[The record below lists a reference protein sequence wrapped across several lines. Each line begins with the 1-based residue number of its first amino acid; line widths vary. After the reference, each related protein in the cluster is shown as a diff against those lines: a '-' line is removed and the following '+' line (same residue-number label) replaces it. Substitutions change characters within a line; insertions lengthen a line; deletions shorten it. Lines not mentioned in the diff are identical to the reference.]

1 MPSPDLDRILD
12 AIRAAGGQV
21 NVAAQGLG
29 IPASSLRS
37 QLHREGA
44 WDQVEAIRGG
54 DADEEGLSING
65 DGSKTAVGTPWTA
78 EELIRK
84 HGDDPAECEI
94 LRKRGNWWGDP
105 AKPSHQLRVDWIRK
119 SDIIRT
125 VDPGSWTPPPKPK
138 KAKRGDQRIVL
149 CGDHHAP
156 LHDKTLHKLFCAR
169 LRDTQPDL
177 GVMLGDTMDFST
189 VSRFREK
196 EGFAHGVNECLQ
208 AAFGI
213 IRDYREASPD
223 TRWILLKGNHDA
235 RLEFAIL
242 DNSPALHGVRAADEE
257 LPALSLRRLLHL
269 DALGV
274 EFIEGDWETTKYVL
288 CRNLTARHGV
298 TIAKNAPEQMLSKL
312 TRSTV
317 QGHSHRLSFGY
328 RTDHDNDPDVPTNTR
343 LAVEAG
349 CMAEIKDGLGHSVD
363 PNWQQSF
370 LEGHIWKNGDF
381 ALSPCVYAPGRL
393 LCPDG
398 RKYE

>member
-1 MPSPDLDRILD
+1 MSDFDVS
-12 AIRAAGGQV
+12 RALEAVSATGGDVLAAAAALSLPEASFRRKLKRAGV
-21 NVAAQGLG
+21 
-29 IPASSLRS
+29 
-37 QLHREGA
+37 
-44 WDQVEAIRGG
+44 WDQVEAIRYGQAPPDGTGG
-54 DADEEGLSING
+54 VRSGELAEGWTSEDVIKHFG
-65 DGSKTAVGTPWTA
+65 DKPEDCIVLNRSAT
-78 EELIRK
+78 L
-84 HGDDPAECEI
+84 
-94 LRKRGNWWGDP
+94 WGDP
-105 AKPSHQLRVDWIRK
+105 EKPQERLRVNWVRRAD
-119 SDIIRT
+119 T
-125 VDPGSWTPPPKPK
+125 VQPADPGKWKGLPKPK
-138 KAKRGDQRIVL
+138 KAKVGNQRIVL

-196 EGFAHGVNECLQ
+196 EGFAHGVSECIQ
-208 AAFGI
+208 AAFDI

-223 TRWILLKGNHDA
+223 TRWILLKGNHDS

-242 DNSPALHGVRAADEE
+242 DNNPAVHGVTAANEE

-269 DALGV
+269 DELGV
-274 EFIEGDWETTKYVL
+274 EYIEGDWETTKFVL
-288 CRNLTARHGV
+288 CKNLTARHGV
-298 TIAKNAPEQMLSKL
+298 TVAKNAPEQMLSKL

-349 CMAEIKDGLGHSVD
+349 CMAEIKDGLGHSID

-370 LEGHIWKNGDF
+370 LEGYIWKDGDF